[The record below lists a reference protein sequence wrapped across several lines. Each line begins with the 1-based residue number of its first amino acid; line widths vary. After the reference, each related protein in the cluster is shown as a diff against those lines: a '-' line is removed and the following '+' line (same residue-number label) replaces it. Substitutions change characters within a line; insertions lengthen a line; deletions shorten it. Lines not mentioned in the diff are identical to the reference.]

1 MIKLVLSDMDETL
14 KRANEPLVPKRTLK
28 AITALKE
35 AGIDFGPA
43 TGRSAYD
50 ALPFYGFDARYLQ
63 TAICG
68 SGKVVYGKGALV
80 AKRVLSAK
88 TLERILQVIAR
99 YKDTYL
105 AYFDEGPAEPPLD
118 VSIRPAWMIFG
129 VTQAQVDYINAHYDS
144 FTAAQGPNTVPH
156 DKDFISVG
164 ILAPQDQL
172 AREAMFDDVL
182 TQIPEIDLVSPYT
195 GWYDVNPK
203 GFSKADGFKILLEYL
218 NLAPNEV
225 VFCGDS
231 GNDLTLLE
239 LSPHSFCV
247 SNGSD
252 EAKALAT
259 YTLNGTVDE
268 EIVAR
273 LMEALVADGGDI
285 SGPHVQAL
293 IER

>member
-1 MIKLVLSDMDETL
+1 
-14 KRANEPLVPKRTLK
+14 
-28 AITALKE
+28 
-35 AGIDFGPA
+35 
-43 TGRSAYD
+43 
-50 ALPFYGFDARYLQ
+50 
-63 TAICG
+63 
-68 SGKVVYGKGALV
+68 
-80 AKRVLSAK
+80 
-88 TLERILQVIAR
+88 
-99 YKDTYL
+99 
-105 AYFDEGPAEPPLD
+105 
-118 VSIRPAWMIFG
+118 
-129 VTQAQVDYINAHYDS
+129 
-144 FTAAQGPNTVPH
+144 
-156 DKDFISVG
+156 
-164 ILAPQDQL
+164 
-172 AREAMFDDVL
+172 MFDDVL

-218 NLAPNEV
+218 NLAPDEV

-247 SNGSD
+247 GNGSD
-252 EAKALAT
+252 EAKAAAT

-285 SGPHVQAL
+285 SSPHVQAL